1 MYRWV
6 EHTAELGL
14 EIEAPSEAA
23 VFEEAL
29 AALRELI
36 GDEPHGP
43 TSSHHVVLSA
53 PDRPALLAGWIE
65 ELVFIAERDEAIPER
80 AERLELTDGGLSAT
94 VIARAGRLRHLVK
107 AVTYHELA
115 FERSGDGWRAYAVL
129 DV

>member
-1 MYRWV
+1 VYRWV

-14 EIEAPSEAA
+14 EIEAATEAE

-29 AALRELI
+29 AALRELT
-36 GDEPHGP
+36 GDEPHGAR
-43 TSSHHVVLSA
+43 SIHRVQVSA

-65 ELVFIAERDEAIPER
+65 ELVFIAERHDAIPER
-80 AERLELTDGGLSAT
+80 VEDLDLSEGALFAT
-94 VIARAGRLRHLVK
+94 VAARAGRVRHLVK
-107 AVTYHELA
+107 AVTYHELT